1 MKTFLKWAMG
11 LAFLAVV
18 IGAASKALPDHLQA
32 AVAGPSSFDADIAN
46 IAAMRQAEDRV
57 RQVLKDP
64 DSAKF
69 GSVHLIASI
78 NSVPPPKP
86 ETDIVCGYVNA
97 KNSFGAYTGASRF
110 IAIPGVVP
118 AIEPSDTDA
127 NGYNQF
133 FRIWNRECAG
143 KQPVASL

>member
-1 MKTFLKWAMG
+1 MNKITKIILGLVVFPSIAVGVINAVQGHSQIGGHSTFSSDVQNNEAM
-11 LAFLAVV
+11 L
-18 IGAASKALPDHLQA
+18 
-32 AVAGPSSFDADIAN
+32 
-46 IAAMRQAEDRV
+46 MAEYRV

-69 GSVHLIASI
+69 GSVHLIAST
-78 NSVPPPKP
+78 NSVPQPKP

-110 IAIPGVVP
+110 IAIPGVIP
-118 AIEPSDTDA
+118 AIEPSDPDA
-127 NGYNQF
+127 KGYNQF